1 MHTIEAVGK
10 QIEANTHNDATGET
24 IVCHECDLSV
34 ALPLLEN
41 RQKALCPRCG
51 FQLTQ
56 KNTAAHER
64 IIAFGLSALIFLLL
78 SIPFEFLAFSAQGQ
92 GQSINILN
100 SIEILAEQDYAA
112 LAIIQLLAIIV
123 LPSLILLGLLY
134 ILVPIQ
140 FNLIPYKA
148 DTVLKWVYR
157 LIPWSMAEIFLV
169 GVLVSLIKIS
179 SMADIRL
186 GLSFYAY
193 IGFTICMTVALLHL
207 DKHQLTAVV
216 GETKQDSQNKLTA
229 KESIQRTWALLVT
242 SVILYVPANLL
253 PIMHTRLLGNE
264 DPSTILGGVVLL
276 WQMGSYPIAVVI
288 FIASV
293 FVPVGKLLIL
303 IWLNYSVQKGF
314 DGKHNERIFW
324 YRVTEFIGRW
334 SMVDVFVVA
343 ILVSL
348 IQLGNT
354 MSIYPG
360 HAALAFCGVVILTML
375 AAMSFDSKLIWSK
388 PK

>member
-1 MHTIEAVGK
+1 MHTLEPP
-10 QIEANTHNDATGET
+10 HNNVNEQTTSAKVATV
-24 IVCHECDLSV
+24 IVCHECDLTV
-34 ALPLLEN
+34 KIPQLKN
-41 RQKALCPRCG
+41 KQKALCPRCG

-56 KNTAAHER
+56 KITTAHNR
-64 IIAFGLSALIFLLL
+64 IIAFSIAALVFLFL

-100 SIEILAEQDYAA
+100 SVEILAQQDYPA
-112 LAIIQLLAIIV
+112 LAAIQLLAILV
-123 LPSLILLGLLY
+123 LPSVILLGLLY
-134 ILVPIQ
+134 ILLPLQ
-140 FNLIPYKA
+140 FDLQAYQSER
-148 DTVLKWVYR
+148 VLKWIYR

-169 GVLVSLIKIS
+169 GVLVSLVKIS
-179 SMADIRL
+179 SMADIGI

-193 IGFTICMTVALLHL
+193 IGFTLCMTFALLHV
-207 DKHQLTAVV
+207 DKHQMAELLGASKTVHH
-216 GETKQDSQNKLTA
+216 NKTSPS
-229 KESIQRTWALLVT
+229 ESIQRTWALLAT
-242 SVILYVPANLL
+242 SVLLYIPANVL
-253 PIMHTRLLGNE
+253 PIMHTRVLGNDE
-264 DPSTILGGVVLL
+264 PSTILGGVILL
-276 WQMGSYPIAVVI
+276 WQSGSYPIALVI

-314 DGKHNERIFW
+314 DAKQDERIFW
-324 YRVTEFIGRW
+324 YRITELIGRW

-360 HAALAFCGVVILTML
+360 HAALAFCGVVIVTML
-375 AAMSFDSKLIWSK
+375 AAMSFDSKLIWRN